1 MEGDAGTSRLNPSGP
16 AKRSP
21 ERSPEREVPAA
32 DDSTEHDSTE
42 HDSAEHDSTEHD
54 SADDEAVTEAAAES
68 APETQTTETTPV
80 DRPSRMSRGWFVAIF
95 AVLLVLAAGVATGG
109 YLALHS
115 HDHNVAAA
123 RAEDQAVAAAKDCV
137 SATNA
142 PDPATMAASVQKIVD
157 CSTGDFGAYAKMM
170 APMMV
175 EAYQA
180 ANIKVDVTDMR
191 AGVERHNPDGSID
204 VLVAFRFRAPSNPD
218 TQNQEIGLR
227 LRALMAPEDGRY
239 KIAKLDPVMS

>member
-1 MEGDAGTSRLNPSGP
+1 MEGDAGTSRLNPTEAP
-16 AKRSP
+16 
-21 ERSPEREVPAA
+21 A
-32 DDSTEHDSTE
+32 DDST
-42 HDSAEHDSTEHD
+42 
-54 SADDEAVTEAAAES
+54 DEAVAEAPAES
-68 APETQTTETTPV
+68 APEAEITPV
-80 DRPSRMSRGWFVAIF
+80 DQPSRMSRGWFVAIF
-95 AVLLVLAAGVATGG
+95 AVLLVLAAGVSTGG

-115 HDHNVAAA
+115 HRDNVAAA

-191 AGVERHNPDGSID
+191 AAAERHNPDGSIE

>member
-1 MEGDAGTSRLNPSGP
+1 MEGDAGASRLNPTEAP
-16 AKRSP
+16 
-21 ERSPEREVPAA
+21 A
-32 DDSTEHDSTE
+32 DDST
-42 HDSAEHDSTEHD
+42 
-54 SADDEAVTEAAAES
+54 DEAVAEAPAES
-68 APETQTTETTPV
+68 APEAEITPV

-95 AVLLVLAAGVATGG
+95 AVLLVLAAGVSAGG

-115 HDHNVAAA
+115 HRDNVAAA

-191 AGVERHNPDGSID
+191 AAAERHNPDGTIE

>member
-1 MEGDAGTSRLNPSGP
+1 MEGDAGTSRLNPTEAP
-16 AKRSP
+16 
-21 ERSPEREVPAA
+21 A
-32 DDSTEHDSTE
+32 DDST
-42 HDSAEHDSTEHD
+42 
-54 SADDEAVTEAAAES
+54 DEAVVEAPAES
-68 APETQTTETTPV
+68 APEAEITPV

-95 AVLLVLAAGVATGG
+95 AVLLVLAAGVSTGG

-115 HDHNVAAA
+115 HRDNVAAA

-191 AGVERHNPDGSID
+191 AAAERHNPDGSIE

>member
-1 MEGDAGTSRLNPSGP
+1 MEGDAGASRLNPTGP
-16 AKRSP
+16 RKRVGEP
-21 ERSPEREVPAA
+21 PACKGVPPA
-32 DDSTEHDSTE
+32 DDSTG
-42 HDSAEHDSTEHD
+42 
-54 SADDEAVTEAAAES
+54 DEVVTETPDES
-68 APETQTTETTPV
+68 APEVQTTPV

-191 AGVERHNPDGSID
+191 AAAERHNPDGSID

>member
-1 MEGDAGTSRLNPSGP
+1 MEGDAGASRLNPTGGP
-16 AKRSP
+16 P
-21 ERSPEREVPAA
+21 PA
-32 DDSTEHDSTE
+32 DDSTDNDST
-42 HDSAEHDSTEHD
+42 DGDSTDGEV
-54 SADDEAVTEAAAES
+54 ATEAPAES
-68 APETQTTETTPV
+68 APEVSPV
-80 DRPSRMSRGWFVAIF
+80 DRPSRMSRGWFVAVF
-95 AVLLVLAAGVATGG
+95 AVLLVLAAGVGTGG